1 MLDTSIL
8 HPLIEIV
15 GEENVLTN
23 EYDLDRYSG
32 DALTPSRAFGAEE
45 SFERLADAV
54 ALPGSTKE
62 VSEIVKLAAAAG
74 MPVVPYGGGTG
85 VMGGALPIRGGIVVC
100 MGRMDRILEVSP
112 TDLTATVEAGVVV
125 GDLVDRLE
133 DDGLMFGHDP
143 YSVPIATVAGTIST
157 NGVGYRAAAHG
168 PMGSQVVA
176 LEVVLPD
183 GTVLETRQ
191 VPKYSSGPN
200 LNHLFIGS
208 EGVFGIIT
216 RATVRVFR
224 RPEAMALVSASFEGF
239 DQGFEA
245 AAELLAIGMR
255 PTLLDLTE
263 EDAGTTLYL
272 LFEGFQEGVAAQE
285 ARWAKVCAQFGGTST
300 GPGPTVDYWN
310 YRHQS
315 GENYKRNLLGRPRR
329 DRWERWGGGR
339 GFDYLHL
346 ALPISRVLE
355 YRDRCKEIMAGTG
368 VRVVEYCIWSRPE
381 LFSMMLR
388 SDEDAGDH
396 IRERLAEVV
405 EQVLTL
411 AQDMGGTM
419 EYCHGVGVKLN
430 HLLRREQGSGHD
442 LVKGLKS
449 LLDPGNVMNPG
460 KLAL

>member
-100 MGRMDRILEVSP
+100 MQRMDRILEVSP
-112 TDLTATVEAGVVV
+112 KDLTATVEAGVVL

-300 GPGPTVDYWN
+300 GPGPTADYWN

-339 GFDYLHL
+339 GFDYLHM
-346 ALPISRVLE
+346 ALPISKVLE

-442 LVKGLKS
+442 VVKGLKS
-449 LLDPGNVMNPG
+449 LLDPGHIMNPG

>member
-32 DALTPSRAFGAEE
+32 DALTPSRAFGAEK
-45 SFERLADAV
+45 SFERLADVV
-54 ALPGSTKE
+54 ALPGSTRE
-62 VSEIVKLAAAAG
+62 VSEIVKLAAAAS

-100 MGRMDRILEVSP
+100 MQRMDRILEVSP
-112 TDLTATVEAGVVV
+112 KDLTATVEAGVVL

-216 RATVRVFR
+216 RATVCVFR
-224 RPEAMALVSASFEGF
+224 RPEARALVSASFEGF

-272 LFEGFQEGVAAQE
+272 LFEGFEEGVAAQE
-285 ARWAKVCAQFGGTST
+285 ARWEKVCAQFGGTST
-300 GPGPTVDYWN
+300 GPGPTADYWN

-329 DRWERWGGGR
+329 DRWARWGGGR
-339 GFDYLHL
+339 GFDYLHM

>member
-8 HPLIEIV
+8 HPLIGIV
-15 GEENVLTN
+15 GKEHVLTN
-23 EYDLDRYSG
+23 DYDLDRYSG
-32 DALTPSRAFGAEE
+32 DALTPSRAFGAED

-54 ALPGSTKE
+54 VFPASTEE
-62 VSEIVKLAAAAG
+62 VSEVVKLARSAG
-74 MPVVPYGGGTG
+74 TPVVPYGGGTG

-100 MGRMDRILEVSP
+100 MRRMDRILEVSP
-112 TDLTATVEAGVVV
+112 RDLTATVEAGVVL
-125 GDLVDRLE
+125 GDLVDRLK
-133 DDGLMFGHDP
+133 DDDLMFGHDP
-143 YSVPIATVAGTIST
+143 YSVPIATVAGAIST
-157 NGVGYRAAAHG
+157 NGVGYRATAHG
-168 PMGSQVVA
+168 PMGNQVVA

-183 GTVLETRQ
+183 GAVLATRP

-216 RATVRVFR
+216 RATVKVFR
-224 RPEAMALVSASFEGF
+224 RPEASAFVSASFESF

-263 EDAGTTLYL
+263 EDGGTVLYL

-285 ARWAKVCAQFGGTST
+285 SRWAKVCAQFGGTPT
-300 GPGPTVDYWN
+300 GPGPTEEYWR

-315 GENYKRNLLGRPRR
+315 GENYKRTLLGRPRR
-329 DRWERWGGGR
+329 ERWERWGGGR
-339 GFDYLHL
+339 GFDYLHM

-388 SDEDAGDH
+388 SEEDAGDN
-396 IRERLAEVV
+396 IRERVASVV

-430 HLLRREQGSGHD
+430 HLLRREQGSGHE
-442 LVKGLKS
+442 VVQGLKQM
-449 LLDPGNVMNPG
+449 LDPENIMNPG

>member
-339 GFDYLHL
+339 GFDYLHM
-346 ALPISRVLE
+346 ALPISKVLE

>member
-1 MLDTSIL
+1 MLETSIL
-8 HPLIEIV
+8 RSLLDIV
-15 GEENVLTN
+15 GEENVLTGG
-23 EYDLDRYSG
+23 YDLDRYSG
-32 DALTPSRAFGAEE
+32 DALTPSRAFGAEDA
-45 SFERLADAV
+45 FNHLADAV
-54 ALPGSTKE
+54 ALPGSTEE
-62 VSEIVKLAAAAG
+62 VSEIVKLAASVG

-85 VMGGALPIRGGIVVC
+85 VMGGALPIRGGLVVS
-100 MGRMDRILEVSP
+100 MQRMDRILDVSP
-112 TDLTATVEAGVVV
+112 KDLTATVEAGVVV
-125 GDLVDRLE
+125 GDLVDHLQ
-133 DDGLMFGHDP
+133 DYGLMFGHDP

-157 NGVGYRAAAHG
+157 NGVGYMAAAHG

-183 GTVLETRQ
+183 GSVLATRP

-208 EGVFGIIT
+208 EGAFGIIT

-224 RPEAMALVSASFEGF
+224 KPEASVLTSASFNSF
-239 DQGFEA
+239 DQGFDA

-255 PTLLDLTE
+255 PTLLDVTE
-263 EDAGTTLYL
+263 EESGTTLYL
-272 LFEGFQEGVAAQE
+272 LFEGFEEGVAAQE
-285 ARWAKVCAQFGGTST
+285 SRWARVCAEFGGTPV
-300 GPGPTVDYWN
+300 GPGPAEDYWRF
-310 YRHQS
+310 RHQS
-315 GENYKRNLLGRPRR
+315 GENYKRTLLGRPRR
-329 DRWERWGGGR
+329 DRWARWGGGR
-339 GFDYLHL
+339 GFDYLHM

-388 SDEDAGDH
+388 SDDTAGDD

-405 EQVLTL
+405 DQILTL

-419 EYCHGVGVKLN
+419 EYCHGVGVKLV
-430 HLLRREQGSGHD
+430 HLLKREQGAGYDVISAM
-442 LVKGLKS
+442 KQAI
-449 LLDPGNVMNPG
+449 DPGHIMNPG

>member
-45 SFERLADAV
+45 AFERLADAV

-272 LFEGFQEGVAAQE
+272 LFEGFHEGVAAQE
-285 ARWAKVCAQFGGTST
+285 ARWGKVCAQFGGTST
-300 GPGPTVDYWN
+300 GPGPTADYWN

-339 GFDYLHL
+339 GFDYLHM

>member
-125 GDLVDRLE
+125 GDLVDWLE
-133 DDGLMFGHDP
+133 DHGLMFGHDP

-224 RPEAMALVSASFEGF
+224 RPEARALVSASFEGF

-300 GPGPTVDYWN
+300 GPGPTADYWN

-339 GFDYLHL
+339 GFDYLHM
-346 ALPISRVLE
+346 ALPISKVLE

-430 HLLRREQGSGHD
+430 HLLRREQGTGHD